1 MLEELLKRPTI
12 TVSLATKILKTTYQ
26 NANKVIQDLVK
37 LDILK
42 PKNDNKRNRVFELQ
56 GYNDLIYKRIF

>member
-1 MLEELLKRPTI
+1 MLKELLKRPTV
-12 TVSLATKILKTTYQ
+12 TVSLAAKTLKTTYQ
-26 NANKVIQDLVK
+26 NSNKVIQDLVK

-42 PKNDNKRNRVFELQ
+42 PKNDNKRNRVFELK